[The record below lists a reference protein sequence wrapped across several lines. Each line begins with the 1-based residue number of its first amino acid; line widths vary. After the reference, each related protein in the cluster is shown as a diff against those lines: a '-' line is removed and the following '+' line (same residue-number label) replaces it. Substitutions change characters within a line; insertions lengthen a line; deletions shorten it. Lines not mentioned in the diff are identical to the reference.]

1 MIIRGNILD
10 YDNNTKAPTADLITI
25 KLLLNSVLSILGAK
39 FMTIDI
45 KNFYLETEL
54 KDKQYMF
61 ISAKLIPEEIMK
73 YYNLYSKTYNGNIY
87 MQINKEIYGIKEAG
101 ALANQ

>member
-1 MIIRGNILD
+1 MFYIMIV
-10 YDNNTKAPTADLITI
+10 APKPPAANLITI
-25 KLLLNSVLSILGAK
+25 KLLLNSILSTLGAK
-39 FMTIDI
+39 FITIDI

-73 YYNLYSKTYNGNIY
+73 HYNLYSKIHNGNIY
-87 MQINKEIYGIKEAG
+87 MQINKEIYSQKEAG
-101 ALANQ
+101 ALAN